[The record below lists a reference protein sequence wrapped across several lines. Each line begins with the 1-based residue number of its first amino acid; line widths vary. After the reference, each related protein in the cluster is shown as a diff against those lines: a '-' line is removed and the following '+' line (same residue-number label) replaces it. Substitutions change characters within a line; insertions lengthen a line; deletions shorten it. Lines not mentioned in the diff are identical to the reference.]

1 MTTPRFEAF
10 LARLYTDESFR
21 NRFLQNGQEAAGE
34 FGLGKAEIED
44 LESIDLTGLELA
56 AESFARK
63 RLWKEKHP
71 PPSLW
76 KRVSGRIL
84 ALLRIARA

>member
-21 NRFLQNGQEAAGE
+21 TRFLEHRREVAEE
-34 FGLGKAEIED
+34 FGLETAEFGE
-44 LESIDLTGLELA
+44 LEKMDLTGLELA

-71 PPSLW
+71 PPSVW
-76 KRVSGRIL
+76 KRVFGKIL
-84 ALLRIARA
+84 QLLRIPRA